1 MASIF
6 IAEDD
11 SYISRIYKLI
21 LELAGHRIV
30 GTASNGENA
39 VEMYKSL
46 SKKPDIIIMDHRM
59 PIKNGIEA
67 TKEIF
72 QISRHPK
79 VIFASADRS
88 VKEQALAIGAVYFL
102 EKPFSI
108 AELTKRVKEVLE
120 Q

>member
-6 IAEDD
+6 IAEDN

-39 VEMYKSL
+39 VKMYKSL

-67 TKEIF
+67 IKEIL
-72 QISRHPK
+72 QLNNQARI
-79 VIFASADRS
+79 IFTTADCS
-88 VKEQALAIGAVYFL
+88 INKEALSIGAKTVMD
-102 EKPFSI
+102 KPFTLDDLV
-108 AELTKRVKEVLE
+108 ERVQVILN
-120 Q
+120 